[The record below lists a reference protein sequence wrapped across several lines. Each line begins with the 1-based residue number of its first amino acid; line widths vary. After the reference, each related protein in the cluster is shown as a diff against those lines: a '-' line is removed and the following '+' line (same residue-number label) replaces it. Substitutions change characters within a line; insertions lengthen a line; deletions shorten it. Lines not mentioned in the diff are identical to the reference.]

1 VTVDPAALRAALSQ
15 YPTGV
20 AVVAVAADGGV
31 RAMTVGSFASVS
43 LEPPLGLF
51 CVSKRAR
58 LAEVVAAGRPF
69 SVNVL
74 RSDQRALSTY
84 FAGAWT
90 GEKPPPHRFVPWGEV
105 ARLEGAGVSLAGRVA
120 SVIGDQAG
128 DHLIVIGQVD
138 AVHRGLAPI
147 EPLVFFDRRYHTVA
161 GGGEAA
167 PELDAPGTSAQ
178 LFHETWDE
186 TW

>member
-1 VTVDPAALRAALSQ
+1 VTLDSAALRSALSH

-51 CVSKRAR
+51 CVAKRAR
-58 LAEVVAAGRPF
+58 LAEVVSVGRPF

-84 FAGAWT
+84 FAGAWR
-90 GEKPPPHRFVPWGEV
+90 EKMPPPHRFVPWADV
-105 ARLEGAGVSLAGRVA
+105 ARLEGAAVSLAGRVA
-120 SVIGDQAG
+120 TVVGDDAG
-128 DHLIVIGQVD
+128 DHLIVIGRVN

-147 EPLVFFDRRYHTVA
+147 EPLVFFDRRYHTVD
-161 GGGEAA
+161 GGRGEAA
-167 PELDAPGTSAQ
+167 PELDPAETSAQ
-178 LFHETWDE
+178 VFHETW
-186 TW
+186 